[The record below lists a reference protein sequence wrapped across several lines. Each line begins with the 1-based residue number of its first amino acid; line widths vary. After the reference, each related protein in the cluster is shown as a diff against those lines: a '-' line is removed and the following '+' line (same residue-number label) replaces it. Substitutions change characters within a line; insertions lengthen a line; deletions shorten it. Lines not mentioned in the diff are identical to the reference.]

1 MSERTLRE
9 IYLKGFKI
17 AIEKGKPL
25 ALMTSYNLLNGIHT
39 SENFE
44 LIINVLR
51 NEWKY
56 EGLIMTDWSTSGGKQ
71 FLKTKNPSQNAF
83 NIIRAGVD
91 IMMPG
96 SKIDYDILKRKFE
109 ENLLDKN
116 DLLRCAGKVYET
128 IKLIKGEILN

>member
-1 MSERTLRE
+1 
-9 IYLKGFKI
+9 
-17 AIEKGKPL
+17 
-25 ALMTSYNLLNGIHT
+25 
-39 SENFE
+39 
-44 LIINVLR
+44 
-51 NEWKY
+51 
-56 EGLIMTDWSTSGGKQ
+56 MTDWSTSGGKQ
-71 FLKTKNPSQNAF
+71 FLKTKNPSQNAI